1 MNESKMGRRDATR
14 RALTVLGAV
23 FVAPSA
29 LAACGGDEE
38 EGGGGGELTCTDTTG
53 LEQSAI
59 TTRESQNYTDH
70 STHADQNCANCRF
83 YTAGGDGECGSCQ
96 VVQGP
101 IHPDGHCTLWAAQA

>member
-29 LAACGGDEE
+29 LAACGGEE
-38 EGGGGGELTCTDTTG
+38 EGGGGGGELSCNDTSG
-53 LEQSAI
+53 LEQAQI
-59 TTRESQNYTDH
+59 TAREAQNYVDR
-70 STHADQNCANCRF
+70 STNAEQNCGNCRF
-83 YTAGGDGECGSCQ
+83 YTAAGEGECGGCQ

-101 IHPDGHCTLWAAQA
+101 IHPEGYCNLWAAQA

>member
-29 LAACGGDEE
+29 LAACGGEE
-38 EGGGGGELTCTDTTG
+38 EEAGGGELTCTDTSG
-53 LEQSAI
+53 LEQAAI
-59 TTRESQNYTDH
+59 TTREAQNYVDQ
-70 STHADQNCANCRF
+70 SPNADQNCANCRF
-83 YTAGGDGECGSCQ
+83 YTAGQAGECGSCQ

-101 IHPDGHCTLWAAQA
+101 IHPEGYCNLWAAQA